1 MAVEEYD
8 VKKGIWIITKQN
20 PIEILLTC
28 FLTIAVIVAV
38 VLSVIVLSKV
48 NNASTTTSSND
59 NANPTSSS
67 AAPKCTNR
75 IHQDVVV
82 MYDASLATGDL
93 SLFKATNSYLRDTF
107 FTDWSIGAAAQ
118 VAVIPFPNSDTFHD
132 QSGFG
137 DFGTARDSNDL
148 QYLMTRHAQLLNNG
162 TVQTSSSSDI
172 ISGLNATQ
180 KYLVGQLHDR
190 PDARN
195 TAIIFAT
202 SADGATDDA
211 ANIAY
216 HMKRNFMFFLTVAVG
231 SAANNTIL
239 TDQLASNGAYAFSI
253 KDPSNLSDGQALAR
267 SIHDLLLTIPNGSI
281 CL

>member
-202 SADGATDDA
+202 S
-211 ANIAY
+211 
-216 HMKRNFMFFLTVAVG
+216 
-231 SAANNTIL
+231 
-239 TDQLASNGAYAFSI
+239 I